1 MKKWIK
7 KNELNILKGLLALT
21 IVSAIVITTV
31 ETIKSMEAW
40 NDYTTKFVENLPK

>member
-21 IVSAIVITTV
+21 VISAIIITTM

-40 NDYTTKFVENLPK
+40 NNYTTKFIENLPE